1 MKSTWKRFLSLVLC
15 MCMVMALLPNV
26 TMTAFAATSGNVT
39 GLTDS
44 NIGLS
49 FSGNADDAWSANG
62 TSITG
67 AVTSEGGTCSDT
79 SHNSTL
85 TITNKKSTTATL
97 SFDYSIEQNVGTIQ
111 VDGQKVSSG
120 ASFTKE
126 LVANESVKV
135 SIESGSTS
143 AATKITLTNVV
154 LVSDVNATATFVPAE
169 NGTYTVDGKAITE
182 EYSNT
187 QSSMTAYTVVATP
200 ADGYQFL
207 GWYNLTTGK
216 CIATAVSTTLNIESD
231 CTITAKFA
239 SKAAAL
245 FETGG
250 QRFADL
256 NEAVSYA
263 QRNGQSKITLAAD
276 GSISGTYTIPA
287 EITLLIPFDAA
298 GTLYTNAPAAIRTT
312 PASKAFRT
320 LTMSEG
326 TSITVN
332 GAISLGGRYFAAGGG
347 QQGRPVGDYG
357 YIKMADNSSITVK
370 NGGKLY
376 AWGFISGSGSVL
388 AESGA
393 TVYEFYQIADF
404 RGGSASSNM
413 GNRVFPFSQYFV
425 QNIEVPLTLN
435 AGANEQVYSGVH
447 AMSTTY
453 TTAINFI
460 GDTGMFKVESGSFT
474 KDYDEKTDRLVFTV
488 NGEAALNTL
497 SLKLASMSVNS
508 ASYVLPITNNIT
520 INIQSGNV
528 TINQDA
534 ALLAG
539 VEVNIAEGAGL
550 TVANGKNIYFYD
562 SDEWNSDNFVWG
574 PCKFKSVAYAPG
586 KAYTR
591 SNNDLVDAKMDV
603 NGSVTAI
610 GAIYT
615 TNGGADIC
623 SSNGTGKYVQQSM
636 PGTETATYQYN
647 ADGNNAVTIP
657 ITAAKLHNAN
667 GTYTETENATAG
679 DTITYAYGAW
689 GGKPCAHEVTEIRN
703 AKAATCTEDG
713 YTGDTVCSV
722 CGTEI
727 KKGEVIPATGH
738 TEVIDAAK
746 APTCT
751 ETGLTEGKHCSVCN
765 EILVAQEVIPAT
777 GHKAETVSGKAATC
791 TEAGLTDGE
800 KCSVCGT
807 VIKAQEEIP
816 AKGHSW
822 NEGEITTS
830 PTCENAGVKTYT
842 CTVCNATK
850 TEAIDATG
858 HTPVEVA
865 EKPATCTEAGHTAGT
880 KCSVCDAILSGM
892 EEIPATGHTE
902 KTVAGKPATCTETGL
917 TDGISCS
924 VCGTV
929 IKAQEEIPAKGHTE
943 VIDAAKAPTCT
954 ETGLTEGKHCSVC
967 NEILVAQEV
976 IPATGHKAEKVPG
989 KAATCT
995 EAGLT
1000 DGEKCSVCHAVIVE
1014 QKEIPA
1020 TGHKAETV
1028 SGKAATCTKAGLT
1041 DGEKCSVCH
1050 AVIVE
1055 QKEIPALGHSW
1066 GEWTVT
1072 TPASCTATG
1081 EKTRTCDRCAATEK
1095 RELAKT
1101 GHTEVVDPAVGATCT
1116 EPGKTEGKHCSVCN
1130 AVIKAQEVIPA
1141 KGHTEVIDTAV
1152 APTCTEPGKTEGK
1165 HCSVCNTVL
1174 VAQEVIPAK
1183 GHTEVIDEAIEATCT
1198 TPGKTEGKHC
1208 SVCNEVIVAQT
1219 EVPAKGHTEVVD
1231 LAVEATCT
1239 APGKTEGKHCSV
1251 CGEVITAQE
1260 TVPAKGHTEVVD
1272 PVVEATCT
1280 KPGKTEGKHCSVCNE
1295 VLVAQK
1301 VVSAKGHDWDSGK
1314 ILKQPT
1320 YGENGE
1326 MLYTCAI
1333 CDEYKT
1339 EIIPKLVNGGGG
1351 TGGAGGGSSSAGST
1365 TKTETTINPDE
1376 STTKTETKPDGTVV
1390 ETTTGKDGSTSKT
1403 TTKKDGSSVT
1413 ESKTADGTTGTVKT
1427 DKDGK
1432 TEAEAKISNKA
1443 VEDAKKSSE
1452 AVKVPTEVKAGKD
1465 SNSAPTVKVELPKNA
1480 GETKIE
1486 IPVSNVNSG
1495 TVAVIVHEDG
1505 TEEIVKNSKPTED
1518 GVQLTVDGNT
1528 VVKIIDNS
1536 KDFIDTRNHWSR
1548 DEVNFVASRDIFNGV
1563 GNNLFG
1569 VSQPMTRGMVNT
1581 VLARLAGIDTTPK
1594 NGQKWYE
1601 VGTEWAKSKGIT
1613 DGTNPEASVTREQL
1627 ATLLYRFYGSPAI
1640 SGTLRFADAGA
1651 VSAYAQDAL
1660 LWATQNGIMNG
1671 VGNNCVAPSA
1681 DAQRAQVAAMMA
1693 RYLKN
1698 AD

>member
-1 MKSTWKRFLSLVLC
+1 MKSTWKRFLSLALC
-15 MCMVMALLPNV
+15 MCMAFTLLPTTV
-26 TMTAFAATSGNVT
+26 FAAASGEVT
-39 GLTDS
+39 GLADE

-49 FSGNADDAWSANG
+49 FSGDADDAWSAVG
-62 TSITG
+62 TQIIGKARS
-67 AVTSEGGTCSDT
+67 TSGSGCDGGKDYS
-79 SHNSTL
+79 STL
-85 TITNKKSTTATL
+85 TITNNKTTEATL
-97 SFDYSIEQNVGTIQ
+97 SFDYTVVVSDGTIL
-111 VDGQKVSSG
+111 VNYTTTTADGSFSQKLAAGGTVEVEIKSG
-120 ASFTKE
+120 NTSADTMITMTNVK
-126 LVANESVKV
+126 LVADV
-135 SIESGSTS
+135 S
-143 AATKITLTNVV
+143 ATV
-154 LVSDVNATATFVPAE
+154 TFQPSE
-169 NGTYTVDGKAITE
+169 NGSYTVDGKTITE
-182 EYSNT
+182 VYTHT
-187 QSSMTAYTVVATP
+187 QSSITAYQVEATP
-200 ADGYQFL
+200 AEGYRFM
-207 GWYNLTTGK
+207 GWYDVASGK
-216 CIATAVSTTLNIESD
+216 CISTDAKTALNFDSD
-231 CTITAKFA
+231 RTITARFV
-239 SKAAAL
+239 SKELAL

-250 QRFADL
+250 QVFDDL
-256 NEAVSYA
+256 NDAVTYA
-263 QRNGQSKITLAAD
+263 QTNGQSKITLETD
-276 GSISGTYTIPA
+276 GSIGGSYTIPTG
-287 EITLLIPFDAA
+287 ITLLIPFDEAK
-298 GTLYTNAPAAIRTT
+298 TCYTTT
-312 PASKAFRT
+312 PAPTTSQAGAKVFRT
-320 LTMSEG
+320 LTMAEG
-326 TSITVN
+326 SSITLEN
-332 GAISLGGRYFAAGGG
+332 GAAISIGGQYYAAAGGS
-347 QQGRPVGDYG
+347 VGKMVGPYG
-357 YIKMADNSSITVK
+357 WINMKSGSAITVQS
-370 NGGKLY
+370 GATLY
-376 AWGFISGSGSVL
+376 AWGFISGSGAVTV
-388 AESGA
+388 ESGGS
-393 TVYEFYQIADF
+393 VYEWYQILDF
-404 RGGSASSNM
+404 RGGSASSEM
-413 GNRVFPFSQYFV
+413 GNKVFPFSQYAV
-425 QNIEVPLTLN
+425 QNVEVPLTLH
-435 AGANEQVYSGVH
+435 AGASETVY
-447 AMSTTY
+447 
-453 TTAINFI
+453 TAVYAIRKINPTSIPFI
-460 GDTGMFKVESGSFT
+460 GDKGMFKLVSGSLT
-474 KDYDEKTDRLVFTV
+474 KAYDGATDRIIYTIDGVAEV
-488 NGEAALNTL
+488 NSLN
-497 SLKLASMSVNS
+497 LKLAGMSVS
-508 ASYVLPITNNIT
+508 SSSYVLPFTNNMT
-520 INIQSGNV
+520 VDLTSGSKLTV
-528 TINQDA
+528 NQTA
-534 ALLAG
+534 ALLPG

-550 TVANGKNIYFYD
+550 TVANEKNVYVYD
-562 SDEWNSDNFVWG
+562 ADEWNSDNFVWG

-995 EAGLT
+995 E
-1000 DGEKCSVCHAVIVE
+1000 
-1014 QKEIPA
+1014 
-1020 TGHKAETV
+1020 
-1028 SGKAATCTKAGLT
+1028 AGLT